1 MIQHPK
7 DPTNPEACFHCGRP
21 AQRQPG
27 YAAICPPCEKAQAKL
42 QTPRDLS
49 VLETLAQIATQH
61 PTIRLG
67 QLLGNVTTSHQDL
80 FYVGDSELH
89 NRLKKFL
96 QANQ

>member
-42 QTPRDLS
+42 QRPRDLS
-49 VLETLAQIATQH
+49 TLETLAKVATQF
-61 PTIRLG
+61 PQLRLG
-67 QLLGNVTTSHQDL
+67 QILSNLTHQSL
-80 FYVGDSELH
+80 FYVEDGEL
-89 NRLKKFL
+89 NEMLKKFL
-96 QANQ
+96 RDNS

>member
-1 MIQHPK
+1 MIKQPK

-21 AQRQPG
+21 ATAQPG
-27 YAAICPPCEKAQAKL
+27 YAAICPPCEKASNPNL
-42 QTPRDLS
+42 PRDIS